1 MPMFIPTMVILQ
13 DLRNMDAQYRQFI
26 KQQREMIL
34 ATTYSRELRQT
45 IGSTQE
51 MEGQLVTIRGAII
64 QAAWV

>member
-13 DLRNMDAQYRQFI
+13 DLRNLDAQYRQFI

-45 IGSTQE
+45 TGSTQE
-51 MEGQLVTIRGAII
+51 MEGKLVTIRGAII